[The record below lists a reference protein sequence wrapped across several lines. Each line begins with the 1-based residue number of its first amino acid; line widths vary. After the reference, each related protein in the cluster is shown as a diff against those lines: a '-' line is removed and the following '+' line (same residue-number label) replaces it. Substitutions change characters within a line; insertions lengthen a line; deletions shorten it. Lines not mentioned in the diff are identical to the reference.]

1 MTVQNSMMV
10 QNSGVLAPLL
20 LVKSA
25 EGTLG
30 GGWVMLNPFSCLLLL
45 FFFGRL
51 FFPDTLS
58 SHFLTHFPDTLS

>member
-1 MTVQNSMMV
+1 LEPGEWSYFVLDSRGDYNSISVAMTVQNSMMV

-30 GGWVMLNPFSCLLLL
+30 GWVV
-45 FFFGRL
+45 G
-51 FFPDTLS
+51 
-58 SHFLTHFPDTLS
+58 

>member
-30 GGWVMLNPFSCLLLL
+30 GGWMVGWWLGDAQS
-45 FFFGRL
+45 FF
-51 FFPDTLS
+51 LS
-58 SHFLTHFPDTLS
+58 SAVVFLWSTLFS